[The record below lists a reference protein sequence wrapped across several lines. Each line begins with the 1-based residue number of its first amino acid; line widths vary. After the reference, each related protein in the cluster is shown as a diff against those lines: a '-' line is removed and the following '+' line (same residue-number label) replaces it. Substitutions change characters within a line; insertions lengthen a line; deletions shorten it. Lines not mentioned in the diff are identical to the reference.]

1 MNKKK
6 EYSYIREIEIR
17 YRKKRIKNE
26 LPTDQALTDA
36 QKVFELFSDLQN
48 ETKEKMIAVS
58 LDCSL
63 KIICFEVVA
72 IGSVSG
78 IYIRPFEAIRSA
90 VALNAHGLIIVHNHP
105 SGNPEPTHKDNEF
118 TEKLKEI
125 TEIGGMK
132 FHDHI
137 IIGDNSYYSFSEK
150 GLLA

>member
-1 MNKKK
+1 MSKKK
-6 EYSYIREIEIR
+6 EYSYIKEIEIR

-48 ETKEKMIAVS
+48 ETREKMIAIS
-58 LDCSL
+58 LDSSL

-72 IGSVSG
+72 VGSVLN
-78 IYIRPFEAIRSA
+78 IYIRPFEAIRSS

-105 SGNPEPTHKDNEF
+105 SGDPEPTDKDMRF

-125 TEIGGMK
+125 TNIGGMK

-137 IIGDNSYYSFSEK
+137 IIGDNKYYSFSEK
-150 GLLA
+150 GLLN